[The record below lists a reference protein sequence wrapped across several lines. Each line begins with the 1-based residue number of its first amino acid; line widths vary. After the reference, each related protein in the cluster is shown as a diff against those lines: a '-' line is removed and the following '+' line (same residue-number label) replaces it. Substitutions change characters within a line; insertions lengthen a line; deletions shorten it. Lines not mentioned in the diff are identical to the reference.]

1 MITVMIS
8 VVSVITMVTMVPP
21 VTTTILIAATA
32 AADGKMSLG
41 SVSGVHDHTRG
52 QGGCVQQND

>member
-21 VTTTILIAATA
+21 VTTTILIATA
-32 AADGKMSLG
+32 AADGKMSLS